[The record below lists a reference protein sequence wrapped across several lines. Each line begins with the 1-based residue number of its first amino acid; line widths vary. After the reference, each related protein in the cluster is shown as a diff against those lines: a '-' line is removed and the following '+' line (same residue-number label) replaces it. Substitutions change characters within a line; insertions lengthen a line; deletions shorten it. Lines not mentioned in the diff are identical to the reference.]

1 MKTIYTKRDIDDMHA
16 AGVTELEIDDEVV
29 LTELARERTTE
40 LGLPIKR
47 VEKRS
52 GQPMGR
58 GMPRLAVA
66 PQMPLP
72 PVVVGPPATTSPTS
86 PSPPSAPSPPP
97 TDYVA
102 RDSEQVAHIKS
113 AVIARLG
120 TTEHNDLLDQ
130 IIPRILARLN
140 QT

>member
-1 MKTIYTKRDIDDMHA
+1 MKTIYTKRDIEDMHA

-40 LGLPIKR
+40 LGLPVKR

-52 GQPMGR
+52 GQPMER
-58 GMPRLAVA
+58 GLPRLAVA
-66 PQMPLP
+66 PQMQLP
-72 PVVVGPPATTSPTS
+72 PAVVDPPAATSPTP
-86 PSPPSAPSPPP
+86 PSPPPSPPP
-97 TDYVA
+97 TDQVSI
-102 RDSEQVAHIKS
+102 DSEQVAYLKS

-120 TTEHNDLLDQ
+120 TTEHNDILDQ
-130 IIPRILARLN
+130 IIPQILARLN